1 MIIERR
7 KGSKG
12 DDLRDLRSSD
22 TRASP
27 WCNGLHHYRLLHHRN
42 LGQGAKAMTTEQIK
56 WAVKH
61 DWFISEIE
69 PGVVLVRDEW
79 TSDGEL
85 HSSVAHF
92 GDYQRLREWAGY

>member
-1 MIIERR
+1 
-7 KGSKG
+7 
-12 DDLRDLRSSD
+12 
-22 TRASP
+22 
-27 WCNGLHHYRLLHHRN
+27 
-42 LGQGAKAMTTEQIK
+42 MTTEQIK